1 MKKVLRADPNKF
13 LPIVTSIE
21 QFSNLMIM
29 TVDEAISRLKTFEE
43 RVRIS
48 RGDDNEHVLLIREE

>member
-1 MKKVLRADPNKF
+1 MKKVLCADPNKF